1 MAPQN
6 GTPDFSDGLVSTAP
20 APATPATTT
29 PATTTP
35 ATVASSFTDGLVPA
49 AVPAVA
55 APAAQTALPSAPG
68 PVSPTLTDRIHKF
81 ADEFTASMP
90 VVGQAHEL
98 AGLVQDW
105 AAKKAA
111 EYDQQQL
118 VRSNQTGKGVSGIA
132 AVVSPQTALR
142 VVGDTAGLVR
152 GATTLKGLA
161 TTAATVAAP
170 EVMAPILIAGG
181 INSGV
186 QGWGD
191 LRNPDVLQ
199 NELNSAAQVV
209 GGMAMV
215 PEAAGRTAGWYNSL
229 KAKIA
234 NRGIP
239 APDAFLSDVK
249 AAIPP
254 SKFAPYQD
262 NDVIAAKPYF
272 EVNHRVTP
280 IDSVEGV
287 RDAADTSIGRIES
300 HIDDLV
306 NQHPTVTIKTSPL
319 HEVAAK
325 LRGSVNRADLEI
337 GLNSLQDYDLGW
349 VREGGVQDPPLT
361 LEKADR
367 IRARLNQENKAI
379 LKKNGYDVYT
389 ARETDPTFAAREAAA
404 ESLRDGIYNGLEE
417 LGHGDVRALRLDEG
431 SLIKI
436 RNAAENNIYKAQQA
450 VKSTA
455 TKTAAR
461 TGVNTAIRAGG
472 ALVGGTA
479 GALAGPAGAA
489 GGAVAG
495 EMAATPLAES
505 IAKTKPLTRDEL
517 VERAFKGVGNQPTV
531 PTIPGPQL
539 STGQR
544 AAVAIPQ
551 AAIVTPQGMVR
562 IQDSRGGVHEVP
574 QASLPDLQ
582 QKDPGLKIIGGK

>member
-6 GTPDFSDGLVSTAP
+6 GTPDFSDGLVSAP
-20 APATPATTT
+20 PAAATPA
-29 PATTTP
+29 P

-49 AVPAVA
+49 AAPA
-55 APAAQTALPSAPG
+55 APAAPAALPSSSA
-68 PVSPTLTDRIHKF
+68 PVSPTLGDRAMKL
-81 ADEFTASMP
+81 ANEFVATMP

-105 AAKKAA
+105 ASKKAA

-118 VRSNQTGKGVSGIA
+118 ARSNQTGKGVSGIA
-132 AVVSPQTALR
+132 AVVNPQTALR

-152 GATTLKGLA
+152 GATTPAGLA
-161 TTAATVAAP
+161 TAAATVAAP
-170 EVMAPILIAGG
+170 EVMAPILIAQG
-181 INSGV
+181 IKSGV

-209 GGMAMV
+209 GGLAMA
-215 PEAAGRTAGWYNSL
+215 PEAYKSMKAG
-229 KAKIA
+229 IA
-234 NRGIP
+234 NESAARAAGKP
-239 APDAFLSDVK
+239 LPVDQSLSDFK
-249 AAIPP
+249 ASIPP

-262 NDVIAAKPYF
+262 NDVIAAKQF
-272 EVNHRVTP
+272 LDKEHITTP
-280 IDSVEGV
+280 IDGVEGV
-287 RDAADTSIGRIES
+287 RDAADTSIGKIES
-300 HIDDLV
+300 HIDNLIT
-306 NQHPTVTIKTSPL
+306 QHPDFTIKTSPL

-325 LRGSVNRADLEI
+325 LRGSVNRTDLEV

-367 IRARLNQENKAI
+367 IRARLNQENKAV

-389 ARETDPTFAAREAAA
+389 ARETDPAFAAREAAA

-417 LGHGDVRALRLDEG
+417 LGHGDVRSLRLTEG

-450 VKSTA
+450 VKSSA
-455 TKTAAR
+455 NKTPLRAGA
-461 TGVNTAIRAGG
+461 NAAIRAGG
-472 ALVGGTA
+472 AVAG
-479 GALAGPAGAA
+479 GALGGAVAGPVGAA

-495 EMAATPLAES
+495 EMAAAPLAES
-505 IAKTKPLTRDEL
+505 LTKIKPLTRDEL
-517 VERAFKGVGNQPTV
+517 MERAFKGVGNKPTV
-531 PTIPGPQL
+531 PALPAPVVPANI
-539 STGQR
+539 GQR
-544 AAVAIPQ
+544 AAVAAPQ
-551 AAIVTPQGMVR
+551 AAIASVPQGMVR

-582 QKDPGLKIIGGK
+582 LKDPGLKIIGSN